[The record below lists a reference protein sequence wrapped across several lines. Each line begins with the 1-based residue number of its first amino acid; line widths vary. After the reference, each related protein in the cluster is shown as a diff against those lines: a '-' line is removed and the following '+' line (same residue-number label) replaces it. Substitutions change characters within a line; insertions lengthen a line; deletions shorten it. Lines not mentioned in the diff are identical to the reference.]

1 MAQHHDRSNAHSDD
15 TIPSS
20 ILLLCT
26 SLHKALQA
34 CKYTSQSSSDMQV
47 HSQLCR
53 EACTA
58 IGCQDVDLRVVGDK
72 EGEAAYLGH
81 KVVQGGQGNGQA
93 VMS

>member
-1 MAQHHDRSNAHSDD
+1 
-15 TIPSS
+15 
-20 ILLLCT
+20 
-26 SLHKALQA
+26 
-34 CKYTSQSSSDMQV
+34 MQV

-58 IGCQDVDLRVVGDK
+58 IGCQDVDLGVVGDK